1 MICCILG
8 ILQYMLRVPLPLKDL
23 LRLRGN
29 DRCRQ

>member
-8 ILQYMLRVPLPLKDL
+8 ILQYMLRVLLPLKDN